1 MAREGGGA
9 GHEETQAQG
18 GHVPPSAA
26 PQVRSQAGRPA
37 CTRLSGY
44 SQGRAS
50 PLRVLMALGC
60 LQVPAPPAENGVVV
74 RPITR
79 GTHTEENPFV
89 ITERV
94 DGAWLSI

>member
-1 MAREGGGA
+1 
-9 GHEETQAQG
+9 
-18 GHVPPSAA
+18 
-26 PQVRSQAGRPA
+26 
-37 CTRLSGY
+37 
-44 SQGRAS
+44 
-50 PLRVLMALGC
+50 MALGC

-79 GTHTEENPFV
+79 GTHTEENPFA